1 MEPMTAFFSLAGTL
15 FFKVI
20 VPILLTVGLGA
31 AVQKFQPLDTNTL
44 ARIQV
49 WALLPAFLFV
59 RIAESTL
66 SGSQLFAVAGTTL
79 LIQGVLGLCVYLYG
93 KWRKVAP
100 PTLSA
105 VLLAATVFNA
115 GNFGI
120 PVAERAFGKA
130 GGAVQ
135 ACIVLA
141 ANLSVW
147 GVGYALSA
155 AIRGNADGSR
165 GALKDALKSYVR
177 LPMLWATLAA
187 LLVRATG
194 FKLPEP
200 VVYPLHGLADAI
212 VPLAQ
217 MTLGAQL
224 MKQTRLPR
232 WRIVLPVSF
241 LKLVALPAIAAAVV
255 WALGLWPWP
264 GAVIVVAAAGPT
276 AVNVL
281 LLAIEQDSD
290 VELAAECVFWTTL
303 LSAITVTA
311 VLTLVISLGGAPPH

>member
-1 MEPMTAFFSLAGTL
+1 MSAFLALAGLL

-31 AVQKFQPLDTNTL
+31 GVQKFHPLDTTTL
-44 ARIQV
+44 ARLQV

-59 RIAESTL
+59 RVAESTL
-66 SGSQLFAVAGTTL
+66 SGRQLFAVAGTTL
-79 LIQGVLGLCVYLYG
+79 LVQAVLGLAVFFYG
-93 KWRKVAP
+93 KRRKTSP

-155 AIRGNADGSR
+155 AIRGGGDSSR
-165 GALKDALKSYVR
+165 PAMRDALKSYAR

-187 LLVRATG
+187 LLARAAG
-194 FKLPEP
+194 GKLPEP
-200 VVYPLHGLADAI
+200 AVFPLHGLADAL

-232 WRIVLPVSF
+232 WRVVLPVAF
-241 LKLVALPAIAAAVV
+241 LKLLVLPAIAAVV
-255 WALGLWPWP
+255 VRALGLWPWP

-281 LLAIEQDSD
+281 LLAIEQDGD

-311 VLTLVISLGGAPPH
+311 VLTMVISLGGVAPH